1 MEENNK
7 SGKGGLFMQY
17 RPVVIA
23 LIAGICAII
32 CVSIFTGNIIQ
43 YKKNAGGTGITATGS
58 ASVDFESDL
67 VVWRGSFSVEG
78 STPKDAYSRIKKD
91 GELVK
96 SYLKEN
102 GVSDDEMVFSSVRI
116 SPTYTSTYDDEGRYI
131 GDVQTGYELVQSMT
145 VTSGDIDK
153 VELISRDIT
162 NLIESGVE
170 LESDLPEYYY
180 TKLDELKLDLISK
193 ATANAKERI
202 DLVAGGCGA
211 QTDKLLTANL
221 GVFQITATNS
231 GTESYSYGGSF
242 NTTSRFKTA
251 NITVRL
257 NYSVK

>member
-1 MEENNK
+1 MEENGKN
-7 SGKGGLFMQY
+7 GKGSLFMQY
-17 RPVVIA
+17 RPVLIA
-23 LIAGICAII
+23 LIAGICAIA

-78 STPKDAYSRIKKD
+78 DTPKAAYAKIKKD

-102 GVSDDEMVFSSVRI
+102 GVTDDEMVFSSVSI
-116 SPTYTSTYDDEGRYI
+116 YPSYVSTYDDEGRYI
-131 GDVQTGYELVQSMT
+131 GDEQVGYELTQSMT

-153 VELISRDIT
+153 VELISRDIS

-202 DLVAGGCGA
+202 DLVASGCGA
-211 QTDKLLTANL
+211 QTDTLLTASL

-242 NTTSRFKTA
+242 NTASRFKTA